1 MSPQSEHKDLAWEL
15 MTFLMEPHNLA
26 AYNSTLFFVPPRRSA
41 VEVAAFMQ
49 QNPQLQ
55 QFVSLM
61 DRYGRSLP
69 AIPEW
74 FEIRTG
80 LQSAI
85 SAAIYG
91 TKTPEQALRDYSR
104 ELDELL
110 AERTGG

>member
-1 MSPQSEHKDLAWEL
+1 VKA
-15 MTFLMEPHNLA
+15 
-26 AYNSTLFFVPPRRSA
+26 
-41 VEVAAFMQ
+41 AAFML

-55 QFVSLM
+55 EFVSLM

-85 SAAIYG
+85 SAAIFR

-104 ELDELL
+104 ELDQLL
-110 AERTGG
+110 SEREQRR

>member
-1 MSPQSEHKDLAWEL
+1 
-15 MTFLMEPHNLA
+15 
-26 AYNSTLFFVPPRRSA
+26 
-41 VEVAAFMQ
+41 
-49 QNPQLQ
+49 
-55 QFVSLM
+55 M

-91 TKTPEQALRDYSR
+91 SKTSEQALDDYSR
-104 ELDELL
+104 ELDALL
-110 AERTGG
+110 VERTASADGS